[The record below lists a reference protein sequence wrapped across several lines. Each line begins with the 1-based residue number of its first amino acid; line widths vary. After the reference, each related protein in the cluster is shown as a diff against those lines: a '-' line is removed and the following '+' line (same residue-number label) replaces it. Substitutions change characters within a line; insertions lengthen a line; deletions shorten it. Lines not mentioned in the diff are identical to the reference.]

1 MFKGLGD
8 CVDQQNNYFVLACR
22 WLALSAVLF
31 VLWTAPA
38 VAGTKSYGQVTV
50 TVEPPAQGESYYG
63 YAVYRMTVINRGK
76 TAREVTVIL
85 PASSWSEGDS
95 IFGLPKVRV
104 QKVAL
109 KKKKKVKAEEEE
121 DKTEE

>member
-1 MFKGLGD
+1 MTIDKSLKVRRGGLG
-8 CVDQQNNYFVLACR
+8 NRNVLTRFERIAKLEENER
-22 WLALSAVLF
+22 
-31 VLWTAPA
+31 
-38 VAGTKSYGQVTV
+38 
-50 TVEPPAQGESYYG
+50 
-63 YAVYRMTVINRGK
+63 
-76 TAREVTVIL
+76 
-85 PASSWSEGDS
+85 WSEGDS